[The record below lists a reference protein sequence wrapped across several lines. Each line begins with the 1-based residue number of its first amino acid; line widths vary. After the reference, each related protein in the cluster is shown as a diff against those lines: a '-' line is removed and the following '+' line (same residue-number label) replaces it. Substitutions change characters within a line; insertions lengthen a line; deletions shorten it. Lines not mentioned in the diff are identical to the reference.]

1 MTVTDQL
8 PSKTMAE
15 NKELIVQQDMLKMND
30 DFKKLAVD
38 SLIDSSFKHNNSNV
52 ESENITKSNIVP
64 ETVIEAL
71 INNKQKHQIKKG
83 AKVYDSLPG
92 IKHKY
97 GLYYSCSVI
106 FSDMVDS
113 RHNYKIQV
121 EKIRSLELKKLCQ

>member
-1 MTVTDQL
+1 MSVTDQL
-8 PSKTMAE
+8 FNKTMAE
-15 NKELIVQQDMLKMND
+15 KKEFIVQQDMHKMND
-30 DFKKLAVD
+30 GFKKLAVD

-83 AKVYDSLPG
+83 AKIYDSLPG

-97 GLYYSCSVI
+97 G
-106 FSDMVDS
+106 
-113 RHNYKIQV
+113 
-121 EKIRSLELKKLCQ
+121 